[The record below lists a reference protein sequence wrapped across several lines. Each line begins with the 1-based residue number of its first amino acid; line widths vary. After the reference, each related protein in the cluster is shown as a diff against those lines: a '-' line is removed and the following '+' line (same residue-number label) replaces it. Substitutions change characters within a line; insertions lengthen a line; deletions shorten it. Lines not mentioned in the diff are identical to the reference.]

1 MVITV
6 VVGGGGC
13 EGKGANR
20 NSNLLIHK
28 QKHGNG
34 EVNVKKP
41 QNHSH
46 IIDCYKKLNT
56 KLNELDVTSVTA
68 KELAESLVFRE

>member
-1 MVITV
+1 MRA
-6 VVGGGGC
+6 GGTNG
-13 EGKGANR
+13 NV
-20 NSNLLIHK
+20 NLPMCK
-28 QKHGNG
+28 QNHGNG
-34 EVNVKKP
+34 EGNAEKT